1 MGFINH
7 PEIIHYLVVNYARI
21 VNRLV
26 HPIFFSEPCPTYP
39 IEITR
44 VNQPP
49 YDLWDEPPGSLGIK
63 RGR

>member
-1 MGFINH
+1 M
-7 PEIIHYLVVNYARI
+7 NYARI

-26 HPIFFSEPCPTYP
+26 HPSFFSEPCPTYP